1 MLNSAKTLKDHWFY
15 GPVLKSKGTYFQVI
29 LASVLI
35 NLFALA
41 SSLYIM
47 TVYDRVIPNNAIES
61 LFALTTIIVVI
72 ILFDFVM
79 KIIRGNFIDRAGQKV
94 DRQVSTALFDKISR
108 HDTSL
113 SRQATGSLAAT
124 IRDFDLLKEVFGSA
138 TFAVFAICHSFFYSW
153 LFFTPLV
160 GLLLLCQP

>member
-1 MLNSAKTLKDHWFY
+1 MLTPAKRLRDHWFF
-15 GPVLKSKGTYFQVI
+15 GPVFQSKSIYFQVI

-61 LFALTTIIVVI
+61 LFALTTIVIVV

-79 KIIRGNFIDRAGQKV
+79 KIVRGNFVDRAGLKV
-94 DRQVSTALFDKISR
+94 DRRVSTHLFDKISR
-108 HDTSL
+108 HDTTL
-113 SRQATGSLAAT
+113 GRNATGALAST
-124 IRDFDLLKEVFGSA
+124 VRDFDKL
-138 TFAVFAICHSFFYSW
+138 W
-153 LFFTPLV
+153 
-160 GLLLLCQP
+160 